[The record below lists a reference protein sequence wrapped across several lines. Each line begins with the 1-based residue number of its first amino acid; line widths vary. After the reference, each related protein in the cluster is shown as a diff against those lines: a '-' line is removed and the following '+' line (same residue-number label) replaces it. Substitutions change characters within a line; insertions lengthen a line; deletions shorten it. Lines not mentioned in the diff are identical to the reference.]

1 MREGGEQCHRCGNF
15 SASWSDGFSRA
26 TIPCTDELSGS
37 GAKCQ
42 RAGAARGPCWGPGPL
57 HLATFPRIFSV
68 LTRYNFHM
76 AGAALSC
83 HCRLS
88 SQEDAAG
95 SVNLKSDM
103 DIKMY
108 KSFKS
113 ELFIISTKQGHLV
126 SSSRKYVPSLM
137 PRET

>member
-1 MREGGEQCHRCGNF
+1 MNTKSLLCTHQQLHDVFGSSFSETQAVDERRLYIVVAGVGEGGEQCHGCGNF

-68 LTRYNFHM
+68 LARYNFHM
-76 AGAALSC
+76 TGAALSC
-83 HCRLS
+83 HCLTS
-88 SQEDAAG
+88 SQG
-95 SVNLKSDM
+95 CS
-103 DIKMY
+103 
-108 KSFKS
+108 
-113 ELFIISTKQGHLV
+113 
-126 SSSRKYVPSLM
+126 
-137 PRET
+137 